1 MSVGSSN
8 LTGIPTRVAPPPV
21 KQVQSNNQQNTQVN
35 QSARQAAI
43 SQANAPTNPAVAV
56 AVSTAVSAPGSP
68 AIANAGGTTTP
79 SGSRPQAVA
88 QAGSAPQASAQA
100 QSAAMSA
107 FAPFL
112 ALAGAAALGTNKSK
126 VSKMSG
132 DDKENTGDVE
142 VATETEM
149 QPDALQESD
158 QEQGAGEITEAGSTS
173 GPST

>member
-8 LTGIPTRVAPPPV
+8 LTGIPNRVAPPPV
-21 KQVQSNNQQNTQVN
+21 KQTQSANQQNTQVN

-43 SQANAPTNPAVAV
+43 SQANTPTNPRAAV

-68 AIANAGGTTTP
+68 AITNAGGTTAP
-79 SGSRPQAVA
+79 SGSRPAAAQTGSIA
-88 QAGSAPQASAQA
+88 QANTQA
-100 QSAAMSA
+100 QSVAMSA

-112 ALAGAAALGTNKSK
+112 ALAGAAALGATKTKISR
-126 VSKMSG
+126 VSG
-132 DDKENTGDVE
+132 DEKEDTGDVE
-142 VATETEM
+142 LETEAEL